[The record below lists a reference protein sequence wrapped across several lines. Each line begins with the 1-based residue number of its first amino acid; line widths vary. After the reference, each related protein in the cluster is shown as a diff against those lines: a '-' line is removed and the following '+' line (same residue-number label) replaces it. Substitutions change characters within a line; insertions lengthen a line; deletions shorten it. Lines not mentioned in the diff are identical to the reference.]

1 MQQVE
6 CPGVGIGLGKATHP
20 GFIQMKICG
29 LSFSIT
35 LIYFNE
41 LHFWRG
47 ASPHSTICQLMD
59 LNGKRVPFSYLL
71 QHSSGIQ
78 ADWSNLGPLLN
89 CNALIGLGWG
99 VGSGPSESLVCYK
112 SVDILKENWGVLT
125 RMLNA
130 GKAKTDMRWRQSGG
144 PHKLYITMCKE
155 ILPQIP
161 QTRSPLT
168 LYRFILISFPS
179 TVFYNKLSDKLREQM
194 EDPPPHPTPSLP
206 QEICSGFHPLVPQTR
221 GRQQFC
227 LSESPE

>member
-1 MQQVE
+1 MQQVK

-29 LSFSIT
+29 LNFSIT

-41 LHFWRG
+41 LYFWRG
-47 ASPHSTICQLMD
+47 ASPHSTICQLTD
-59 LNGKRVPFSYLL
+59 LNGKRVPFSHLL
-71 QHSSGIQ
+71 RHSSGIQ

-89 CNALIGLGWG
+89 CSALISLGWG

-130 GKAKTDMRWRQSGG
+130 GKAKTDTRWRRSGG
-144 PHKLYITMCKE
+144 PHKLYITTCKE

-179 TVFYNKLSDKLREQM
+179 IVFYNKLSDKLREQM
-194 EDPPPHPTPSLP
+194 ENPPPTLLP
-206 QEICSGFHPLVPQTR
+206 VSHRRLAPDFIHLCPRLER
-221 GRQQFC
+221 GSNFA
-227 LSESPE
+227 